1 MEAVPSVSTLGL
13 TGITNP
19 MHLQFSAL
27 GLSSSGEKAR
37 LLGGGCRTVSNVMV
51 LTMPAEQLCASGT
64 VGIAAIGF
72 AFGQP
77 QRAITTRHTTTG
89 QNSTLRGVPDESYM
103 VSINSPPPS
112 PLPSSA
118 SVMTSRLR
126 KRKSLGQPLSP
137 AHRLGGE
144 AYGSLSTQGGKIHND
159 SDCTDPPSSALKRSS
174 GSGAS
179 ALEVSGTGTTKSSW
193 LKRMSTLSSLRSG
206 IHDSTPPPGSPSLS
220 FSNGSTALI
229 LPSTA
234 SEGPRV
240 SSRNRLVKRASS
252 QKLLSGTST
261 PHSTLPRPATS
272 HQRTLQQRY
281 SSGEELNHPSSFA
294 QSVPFEVLPEDHQA
308 YDESLETWLPFFTAQ
323 APTSAKDGFTR
334 KRHSNSEANRREPIG
349 SKIPIANGPPTL
361 LLATSISSGVSH
373 DVPEDSIAGSQ
384 RPNRRRPATAIG
396 FQTLIPPSTSNP
408 EIEPGNN
415 QDPVSR
421 RSFSIADMF
430 PSPSPSTWKIPRS
443 GSLKRNKGPSGAHT
457 GRRVSSAPLATT
469 SSHSPSS
476 ASTEVGTLNPPKTRT
491 LGLSRGGDSG
501 GPSIRRDESED
512 PSLPLPPL
520 NRMSTFEI
528 DLPTTAPSY
537 RRGPP
542 SGEWS
547 TSARSTSP
555 RISSAPSALI
565 SSPLGPAVARNR
577 SHRPSGAPS
586 DRASTLLGSDNE
598 NGRFLPSDEDEFDF
612 RSDTVYDSTRT
623 GATGSS
629 HSGVRRPPIETIFD
643 ESPPMEL
650 PQHKL
655 ITLQDLLS
663 NQSFVESNADTR
675 RNAEADQGL
684 STPVRAGA
692 TCKED
697 EYPTT
702 SDAAN
707 EPRLTDFPSSPP
719 DVPLVVDS
727 DRPDDHHMDGLRDDE
742 DWAFENA
749 EEIRQAPRYHL
760 SSNHNQSGPMDTSPR
775 YSAVSPNAGL
785 AGVESPPKA
794 NIFEWSEQ
802 SPADKESLQGST
814 PRPKTVHGAKA
825 KETRSSRLSGRRGSS
840 AVHLRSQS
848 VPVPP
853 DGSGHR
859 SHGTT
864 SKLESWVLGNKGV
877 SEDWDGD
884 FDFEESHRSSK
895 YAAAGND
902 AIRSSSS
909 SGMLIPRSIL
919 ERQASVHGQFGQV
932 KELTLLVEE
941 LQRLRQQASV
951 QGIMQGQSAEL
962 WKEAEGIINL
972 ATLDDEEPEF
982 LPPRSPLVTGVD
994 FDAFDEDSPSSRRKS
1009 GLPSREDRSASA
1021 DESSSSHVSPRSSQD
1036 RPPKLDTP
1044 STSRPRKESVA
1055 KAKSVL
1061 DTIHQQRSES
1071 TFIDARSSR
1080 KNFDTTSL
1088 RDLVTRAGVVTRA
1101 LKEIVRR
1108 AENSPP
1114 AAKARPSTP
1123 PDPVFSQIFQQPPS
1137 SPSISKTPRVTQ
1149 SPKRNSF
1156 RGGAIAGTDNE
1167 INGHMKMMTVV

>member
-1 MEAVPSVSTLGL
+1 MEAVPSVRSSGVTA
-13 TGITNP
+13 ISSP
-19 MHLQFSAL
+19 MHP
-27 GLSSSGEKAR
+27 SSLRWAFQRRLKAR
-37 LLGGGCRTVSNVMV
+37 LIWRDCRTVLNVMV

-77 QRAITTRHTTTG
+77 QRAITTRPTTTG
-89 QNSTLRGVPDESYM
+89 RNSTVRGVSDESPM
-103 VSINSPPPS
+103 VSINSPSPS
-112 PLPSSA
+112 ALPSTA

-126 KRKSLGQPLSP
+126 KRNSLGQPLSLSN
-137 AHRLGGE
+137 RFSGE
-144 AYGSLSTQGGKIHND
+144 AYSSSSTQGGRLHND
-159 SDCTDPPSSALKRSS
+159 LDRTDPSSSSALKRSS
-174 GSGAS
+174 GSGTS
-179 ALEVSGTGTTKSSW
+179 ALEVQGTGTAKSSW

-206 IHDSTPPPGSPSLS
+206 SHDSTPPPGSPSLS
-220 FSNGSTALI
+220 YSNGSTALI

-240 SSRNRLVKRASS
+240 SPRNRLVKRTSS

-281 SSGEELNHPSSFA
+281 SSGEDLNDRSRFA
-294 QSVPFEVLPEDHQA
+294 QSIPFDVLREDHQA
-308 YDESLETWLPFFTAQ
+308 YDESLETWLPFFTTQ
-323 APTSAKDGFTR
+323 APTPTKDGFTR
-334 KRHSNSEANRREPIG
+334 KRNSNSGANRREPIG
-349 SKIPIANGPPTL
+349 SKIPNANGPPTL

-373 DVPEDSIAGSQ
+373 DVPEDSIAAPP
-384 RPNRRRPATAIG
+384 RPNRRRPSTAIG
-396 FQTLIPPSTSNP
+396 FQTFIPPSTSNP
-408 EIEPGNN
+408 EIEPSSK
-415 QDPVSR
+415 QDPISR

-443 GSLKRNKGPSGAHT
+443 ASLRRNKGSSGVPT

-476 ASTEVGTLNPPKTRT
+476 ASTEVGNLNPPKTRT
-491 LGLSRGGDSG
+491 LGRSRGGASG
-501 GPSIRRDESED
+501 EPSSPLDELEN
-512 PSLPLPPL
+512 PSSPLPPL
-520 NRMSTFEI
+520 NRISTFEI

-537 RRGPP
+537 PTSPP
-542 SGEWS
+542 SGER
-547 TSARSTSP
+547 SASP
-555 RISSAPSALI
+555 RISSAPSPLI

-586 DRASTLLGSDNE
+586 DRASTLLGSDND
-598 NGRFLPSDEDEFDF
+598 NSRFLPSDEDEFDF

-643 ESPPMEL
+643 ESPPTEL

-719 DVPLVVDS
+719 DVPLAVGS
-727 DRPDDHHMDGLRDDE
+727 DRPENHHMDGLRDDE
-742 DWAFENA
+742 DWALENA
-749 EEIRQAPRYHL
+749 EGISQVPRYHL
-760 SSNHNQSGPMDTSPR
+760 SSNNDQSGPMGTSPR
-775 YSAVSPNAGL
+775 CSTVSPDTGP

-802 SPADKESLQGST
+802 SLADKESLQGSS
-814 PRPKTVHGAKA
+814 PRPKTVHGAKT

-840 AVHLRSQS
+840 ALHLRSQS

-859 SHGTT
+859 SHGTG
-864 SKLESWVLGNKGV
+864 SNLESWVLGNKGV

-884 FDFEESHRSSK
+884 FDFEETHRSSK
-895 YAAAGND
+895 YGASGND

-909 SGMLIPRSIL
+909 SAMLIPRSIL

-951 QGIMQGQSAEL
+951 QGIMHGQSAEL

-972 ATLDDEEPEF
+972 ATLDDEEQEF
-982 LPPRSPLVTGVD
+982 LPPRSPLVTGLD

-1009 GLPSREDRSASA
+1009 GQPSREDRSANA
-1021 DESSSSHVSPRSSQD
+1021 DESPSSHVSPRSSQD
-1036 RPPKLDTP
+1036 RPKLDTP

-1061 DTIHQQRSES
+1061 ETIHQQRSEYDS
-1071 TFIDARSSR
+1071 TFMDARSSR

-1123 PDPVFSQIFQQPPS
+1123 QDPVFSQIFQHPPS

-1156 RGGAIAGTDNE
+1156 RGGAIAGNDNE